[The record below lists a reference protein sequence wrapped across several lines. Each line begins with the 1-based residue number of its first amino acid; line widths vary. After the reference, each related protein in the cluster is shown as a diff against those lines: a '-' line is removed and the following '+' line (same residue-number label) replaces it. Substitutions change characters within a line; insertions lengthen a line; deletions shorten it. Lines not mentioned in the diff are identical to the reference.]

1 MKNKLKY
8 LALLLILP
16 VAFVFTACGS
26 QLDADAQVNTGK
38 ESKYEVTTQAELST
52 YLEGLEKDEDENAML
67 PTGAKVTVTFDAGD
81 MANGKVN
88 IIFKTTKTEEGKENV
103 ELAARADVKAKAGTN
118 EAKAKGD
125 IYFKENVIYFDMNA
139 EAKVNVTGLDSKTE
153 INGKYKIDLS
163 TDTGF
168 GTLFGILMMAQ
179 SFLPTEDLPVDL
191 DDLIWGGY
199 DLDILAELPET
210 MNMEVK
216 VSSYT
221 DGGFKR
227 FKIVAEDDE
236 AVNTVTAYLVFNK
249 DVLVGVKV
257 DAKMTQDEQ
266 EMKLSLA
273 LESFAG
279 DIDYPDFKDYADF
292 DASSMMGNLM

>member
-38 ESKYEVTTQAELST
+38 ESKYEVTTEAELST
-52 YLEGLEKDEDENAML
+52 YLEGLEKDGDENAML

-139 EAKVNVTGLDSKTE
+139 EAAGLGTKTE
-153 INGKYKIDLS
+153 IDEKYKIDLS

-191 DDLIWGGY
+191 DDLIWGGL
-199 DLDILAELPET
+199 DLDILAELPEA

-221 DGGFKR
+221 DGDYVR
-227 FKIVAEDDE
+227 FKLVAEDDE